1 MIKLTTFFA
10 LSLVLLLCSSC
21 SRPECDNTN
30 IILNTHSP
38 DTKPYRDELARMIQS
53 IGPDRLT
60 YWLEGYETRANQELL
75 LIRVQGEGLCAK
87 GELQVPDWHDLEGI
101 REKKGMG
108 YRGAQLAGLRF
119 DVVPDSLGAR
129 LIYRDL
135 ARIVD

>member
-1 MIKLTTFFA
+1 
-10 LSLVLLLCSSC
+10 
-21 SRPECDNTN
+21 
-30 IILNTHSP
+30 
-38 DTKPYRDELARMIQS
+38 MIQS

-60 YWLEGYETRANQELL
+60 YWLEEYETRANQELL